1 MVSCGTKNILNII
14 FVIIFLLGLFFNKN
28 IQKDQNTKKIAMGAT
43 TVMLV
48 IAAYLQLTTK
58 C

>member
-1 MVSCGTKNILNII
+1 MVSCDTKNIINIV
-14 FVIIFLLGLFFNKN
+14 FVIIFLLGLYFNKN

-43 TVMLV
+43 TLMLV
-48 IAAYLQLTTK
+48 IAAYLQVTSK

>member
-1 MVSCGTKNILNII
+1 MVSCEVKNIVNIV
-14 FVIIFLLGLFFNKN
+14 FVIIFLLGLFFNNK
-28 IQKDQNTKKIAMGAT
+28 IQKDSNSKKIAMGAT